1 MSKILLLI
9 TTESNLN
16 LAQSIASLVIEKK
29 LAACVSI
36 KQISSF
42 YNWKGKI
49 EHSEEFEISIKSVPN
64 KLNELIDL
72 LKDQL
77 SYKLPQFIYRNF
89 DSEENYFNWVNQSIN

>member
-1 MSKILLLI
+1 MSKVLFLI

-16 LAQSIASLVIEKK
+16 FAQTIARRVIEKK

-36 KQISSF
+36 KKISSF
-42 YNWKGKI
+42 YNWEGKI
-49 EHSEEFEISIKSVPN
+49 EHCEEFEISIKSVPN

-72 LKDQL
+72 LKDQI
-77 SYKLPQFIYRNF
+77 SYKLPQFIYRTF

>member
-1 MSKILLLI
+1 MSKVLFVI

-16 LAQSIASLVIEKK
+16 FAQSIARSVIEKK

-36 KQISSF
+36 KKISSF
-42 YNWKGKI
+42 YNWQGKI
-49 EHSEEFEISIKSVPN
+49 EHCEEFEISIKSVPN